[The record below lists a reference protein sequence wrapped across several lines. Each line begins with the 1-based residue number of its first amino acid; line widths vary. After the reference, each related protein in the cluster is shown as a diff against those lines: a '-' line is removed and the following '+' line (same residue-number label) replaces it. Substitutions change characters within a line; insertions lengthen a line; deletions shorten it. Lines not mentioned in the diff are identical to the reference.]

1 MNVAD
6 LADEIFRELDQPS
19 DLTTSSISFW
29 LVSNTGKL
37 NILLDIDIVIVS
49 SEFSPLL
56 TDSEADIYKV
66 LFEVDYYNRQVRT
79 NLGAAAYTSI
89 AEFKEGGRTVRKVN
103 KTEIAK
109 AYASALKDKRSE
121 LEQLILQFKANQLSV
136 LDVYVRNPQGFI
148 FGSFVP

>member
-66 LFEVDYYNRQVRT
+66 LFEVDYYNRQVRS

-103 KTEIAK
+103 KTEVAK
-109 AYASALKDKRSE
+109 AYSAALKDKRSE

-136 LDVYVRNPQGFI
+136 LDVYVRNPQGFQY
-148 FGSFVP
+148 GSLIP